1 MARQRS
7 PRQPLD
13 PEIAALA
20 AQHARDPEALLPIL
34 QALQARHGGL
44 TAQNI
49 RDVARA
55 LQVPAMRVYG
65 VATFYALLALP
76 PQAGVP
82 LRLCD
87 GPVCWLAGAAAVRDA
102 LTAEGGAAPLLRAS
116 CLGLCDR
123 APAALAGA
131 EPGGPLDP
139 AGAAWLNE
147 GARPTPGVSGAA
159 SSVYATPRHGEMRV
173 LLAHAGQI
181 DPDSLDSARA
191 LGAYQALQQA
201 LAGPPE
207 AVIAEVEAAGLLG
220 RGGAGFPV
228 GRKWRMVA
236 QAPARPHYVVANA
249 DESEPLIF
257 KDRVLMDS
265 DPHQLLEGM
274 ALAGYAVGADTG
286 IIYIRGE
293 YAAQAARLERAMAQ
307 ADAAGVLRGSGF
319 AFQLHLHRGA
329 GAYICGEETAL
340 RESLEGKRGEPRLRP
355 PYPPSA
361 GYRGRPTLVS
371 NVETFAAVP
380 AIIAHG
386 AAWYRALSPAATPGT
401 KLYTLLGHIRRP
413 GLVEAP
419 FGLTLRQFIE
429 DFGGGIRPGS
439 RFHFALTGG
448 AAGTIVPPALLDVPL
463 DYTSAARGVA
473 LGAGGVLVCDES
485 VSPVALL
492 RELLHFFAVE
502 SCGKCTP
509 CRVGTQEAW
518 VILDRLATGQGR
530 PGDVTALQRL
540 AHVLQTASFCGL
552 GQSAATPIQTAL
564 AAFPADF
571 ARAEG
576 AQDDRASDD

>member
-1 MARQRS
+1 MTRQRS

-34 QALQARHGGL
+34 QTLQARHGGL
-44 TAQNI
+44 TIPNI
-49 RDVARA
+49 RAVARA
-55 LQVPAMRVYG
+55 LQLPAMRVYG

-76 PQAGVP
+76 PQAGLP

-87 GPVCWLAGAAAVRDA
+87 GPVCWLQGAGAVRDA
-102 LTAEGGAAPLLRAS
+102 LTAAQGAEPILRTS

-123 APAALAGA
+123 APAALAGT
-131 EPGGPLDP
+131 EPRGPLAP
-139 AGAAWLNE
+139 AGAALRGE
-147 GARPTPGVSGAA
+147 KMPTA
-159 SSVYATPRHGEMRV
+159 SPVYAAPRPGEVRV
-173 LLAHAGQI
+173 LLARAGQI

-191 LGAYQALQQA
+191 QGAYQALQRA
-201 LAGPPE
+201 RAGSPE
-207 AVIAEVEAAGLLG
+207 AVIAEVDAAGLLG
-220 RGGAGFPV
+220 RGGAGFPA

-236 QAPARPHYVVANA
+236 QAPARPHYVVCNA

-293 YAAQAARLERAMAQ
+293 YEAQAARLERAMAQ
-307 ADAAGVLRGSGF
+307 VEAAGLLRGDGV
-319 AFQLHLHRGA
+319 AFHFQLHRGA

-340 RESLEGKRGEPRLRP
+340 LESLEGGRGPPPLRP

-386 AAWYRALSPAATPGT
+386 AAWYRALSPAASPGT
-401 KLYTLLGHIRRP
+401 KLYTLLGHLRRP
-413 GLVEAP
+413 GLVEAA
-419 FGLTLRQFIE
+419 FGLTLRQLIE
-429 DFGGGIRPGS
+429 DFGGGMRPGS
-439 RFHFALTGG
+439 RFHCALTGG
-448 AAGTIVPPALLDVPL
+448 AAGTIVPSALRDVPL

-518 VILDRLATGQGR
+518 AILDRLVAGQGR

-540 AHVLQTASFCGL
+540 AQILESASFCGL
-552 GQSAATPIQTAL
+552 GQSAAIPIQTAL

-576 AQDDRASDD
+576 GAG